1 MGETGQQAAKAA
13 GAADEARDSEGFVLA
28 ARVGY
33 AASGVLHLVIG
44 VLAVRIALGD
54 PGQADQKGAISA
66 IAATPGGVVLIWI
79 CFLGSVALALFL
91 LSEAVLGARRRSGK
105 GRTQYRLKSAGKAV
119 AYGAIG
125 VAFGG
130 FALTDSSG
138 GGGQTAESVSARL
151 LGNPAGAV
159 LLAAVGLGFVAVAVY
174 FVHRGVTRS
183 FEENLQRLPS
193 GNAGSAVVRLGVAG
207 YVAKGVALGVIGVL
221 FGVAAYRHDPQA
233 AAGIDGALRTLQQQ
247 PFGAWILG
255 AVAFGLICYGIFMV
269 VRAKYQRM

>member
-1 MGETGQQAAKAA
+1 MGETGRQAAKAA
-13 GAADEARDSEGFVLA
+13 GAADEATDSEGFVLA

-44 VLAVRIALGD
+44 VLALQMALGD

-66 IAATPGGVVLIWI
+66 IASTPGGVVLIWI

-91 LSEAVLGARRRSGK
+91 LSEAVFGARRQPEK
-105 GRTQYRLKSAGKAV
+105 DRTKYRVKSAGKAV

-138 GGGQTAESVSARL
+138 GGGQTAESLSARL
-151 LGNPAGAV
+151 LANPAGAV

-174 FVHRGVTRS
+174 FVYRGLSRS
-183 FEENLQRLPS
+183 FEENLKQLPS
-193 GNAGSAVVRLGVAG
+193 GKAGTAVVRLGVAG

-221 FGVAAYRHDPQA
+221 FGVAAYQHDPQA

-255 AVAFGLICYGIFMV
+255 AVALGLICYGIFMV